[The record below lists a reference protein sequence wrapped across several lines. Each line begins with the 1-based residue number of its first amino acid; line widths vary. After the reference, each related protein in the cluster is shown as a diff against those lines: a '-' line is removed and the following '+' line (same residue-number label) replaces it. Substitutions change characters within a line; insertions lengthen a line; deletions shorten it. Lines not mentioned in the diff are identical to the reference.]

1 MPLKPNTFRMSLPK
15 VIMIANAFTMSILRV
30 PLKPNT
36 FRVSFP
42 EMIMIAKVFT
52 SQKHEISEKAQK
64 SVGGCSKNEKRC
76 NATSQMRWRF
86 IYRREHTFPAMY
98 KLLRQ
103 KKHDKT

>member
-1 MPLKPNTFRMSLPK
+1 MPLKPDTFRRSLPN

-64 SVGGCSKNEKRC
+64 MFGFKAKLKNDVTRQAKCVGDSYIAANTRSPRC
-76 NATSQMRWRF
+76 INC
-86 IYRREHTFPAMY
+86 
-98 KLLRQ
+98 
-103 KKHDKT
+103 

>member
-1 MPLKPNTFRMSLPK
+1 MKK
-15 VIMIANAFTMSILRV
+15 RV

-42 EMIMIAKVFT
+42 EVIMIAKVFT
-52 SQKHEISEKAQK
+52 SQKHEISEKAQTK
-64 SVGGCSKNEKRC
+64 SVGGCIKNEKRC

-86 IYRREHTFPAMY
+86 IYRREHTSPAMY
-98 KLLRQ
+98 KLLTQ

>member
-1 MPLKPNTFRMSLPK
+1 M
-15 VIMIANAFTMSILRV
+15 

-42 EMIMIAKVFT
+42 EVIMIAKVFT

-86 IYRREHTFPAMY
+86 IYRRVHTFPAMY
-98 KLLRQ
+98 KLLTQ
-103 KKHDKT
+103 KNTIKHNFQSDAHRLAIHITSGHRNNNFFL

>member
-1 MPLKPNTFRMSLPK
+1 
-15 VIMIANAFTMSILRV
+15 
-30 PLKPNT
+30 
-36 FRVSFP
+36 
-42 EMIMIAKVFT
+42 MIAKAFT
-52 SQKHEISEKAQK
+52 LQKHEISEKAQKK

-103 KKHDKT
+103 KKNTIKHDFQNDAHRLAIHITSGHRNNNFFL